1 MGAGA
6 GNVSTWKGIFL
17 PDIPTCICRPC
28 LSLQIGSS
36 GGAQSGERTVQQEE
50 GKMKLEEILKKIRP
64 ADRKSMEEARARWR
78 TVGKPLF
85 SLGRLEDAVIRMAGI
100 KGT

>member
-1 MGAGA
+1 
-6 GNVSTWKGIFL
+6 
-17 PDIPTCICRPC
+17 
-28 LSLQIGSS
+28 
-36 GGAQSGERTVQQEE
+36 
-50 GKMKLEEILKKIRP
+50 MKLEEILKKIRP

-100 KGT
+100 KGTSS